1 MTGKRRYQEDVVPFL
16 NNATVIE
23 LTTADVE
30 LVREFAKQFQKA
42 KSFEH
47 IHQID
52 DEQEIK
58 RYMTGFSAELALEK
72 MLGVKILDNTLGKS
86 ENYNH
91 ADLKENG
98 INIGIKCAQYGNY
111 PVVFKQPYNA
121 EIVTVLKGNKVYVC
135 GVASVQTMLKY
146 ADDNLILNTK
156 FRARGVKSGFY
167 GFEHLIPFTNLTEL
181 KNICKNLP
189 PRPWYK

>member
-1 MTGKRRYQEDVVPFL
+1 MTGKRKYQDDVVPFL
-16 NNATVIE
+16 NKAVVIE
-23 LTTADVE
+23 LTAADIE
-30 LVREFAKQFQKA
+30 LVRDFAKQFQKA

-47 IHQID
+47 LHQID

-72 MLGVKILDNTLGKS
+72 LLGVKILDTSLGKS

-98 INIGIKCAQYGNY
+98 INVGIKCAHYGNY
-111 PVVFKQPYNA
+111 PVVFKKPYNA
-121 EIVTVLKGNKVYVC
+121 EIVTVLRGNKVYVC
-135 GVASVQTMLKY
+135 GVASIQTMLDY
-146 ADDNLILNTK
+146 ADDNLILNAK

-167 GFEHLIPFTNLTEL
+167 GFDQLIPFANLDEL
-181 KNICKNLP
+181 KAICKRLP
-189 PRPWYK
+189 ARPRY

>member
-1 MTGKRRYQEDVVPFL
+1 MTGKRKYQDDVVPFL
-16 NNATVIE
+16 NKAVVIE
-23 LTTADVE
+23 LTAADVE

-47 IHQID
+47 LHQID

-72 MLGVKILDNTLGKS
+72 LLGVKILDTSLGKS

-91 ADLKENG
+91 ADLKDNG
-98 INIGIKCAQYGNY
+98 INVGIKCAHYGNY
-111 PVVFKQPYNA
+111 PVVFKKPYNA
-121 EIVTVLKGNKVYVC
+121 EIVTVLRGNKVYVC
-135 GVASVQTMLKY
+135 GVASIQTMLDY
-146 ADDNLILNTK
+146 ADDNLILNAK

-167 GFEHLIPFTNLTEL
+167 GFDQLIPFTNLDEL
-181 KNICKNLP
+181 KAICKRLP
-189 PRPWYK
+189 PRPRY

>member
-1 MTGKRRYQEDVVPFL
+1 MTGKRKYQDDVVPFL
-16 NNATVIE
+16 NKAVVIE
-23 LTTADVE
+23 LTAADVE

-47 IHQID
+47 LHQID

-72 MLGVKILDNTLGKS
+72 LLGVKILDTSLGKS

-91 ADLKENG
+91 ADLKDNG
-98 INIGIKCAQYGNY
+98 INVGIKCAHYGNY
-111 PVVFKQPYNA
+111 PVVFKKPYNA
-121 EIVTVLKGNKVYVC
+121 EIVTVLRGNKVYVC
-135 GVASVQTMLKY
+135 GVASIQTMLDY
-146 ADDNLILNTK
+146 ADDNLILNAK

-167 GFEHLIPFTNLTEL
+167 GFDQLIPFTNLDEL
-181 KNICKNLP
+181 KSICKRLP
-189 PRPWYK
+189 PRPRY

>member
-1 MTGKRRYQEDVVPFL
+1 MTGKRKYQDDVVPFL
-16 NNATVIE
+16 NKAVVIE
-23 LTTADVE
+23 LTAADVE

-47 IHQID
+47 LHQID

-72 MLGVKILDNTLGKS
+72 LLGVKILDTTLGKS

-91 ADLKENG
+91 ADLKDNG
-98 INIGIKCAQYGNY
+98 INVGIKCAHYGNY
-111 PVVFKQPYNA
+111 PVVFKKPYNA
-121 EIVTVLKGNKVYVC
+121 EIVTVLRGNKVYVC
-135 GVASVQTMLKY
+135 GVASIQTMLDY
-146 ADDNLILNTK
+146 ADDNLILNAK

-167 GFEHLIPFTNLTEL
+167 GFDQLIPFTNLDEL
-181 KNICKNLP
+181 KAICKRLP
-189 PRPWYK
+189 PRPFY

>member
-1 MTGKRRYQEDVVPFL
+1 MTEKRNYQNDVVPFL
-16 NNATVIE
+16 NKATVIE
-23 LTTADVE
+23 LTPADVE
-30 LVREFAKQFQKA
+30 LIREFALQFQKA
-42 KSFEH
+42 KSTEH

-52 DEQEIK
+52 NEQEIK

-72 MLGVKILDNTLGKS
+72 MLGVRILDTSLGKS

-91 ADLKENG
+91 ADLKSNG
-98 INIGIKCAQYGNY
+98 INVGIKCAHYGNY

-121 EIVTVLKGNKVYVC
+121 EIVTVLRGNKVYVC

-146 ADDNLILNTK
+146 ADDNLILNAK

-167 GFEHLIPFTNLTEL
+167 GFEQLIPFKNLGEL
-181 KNICKNLP
+181 KTICKNLP

>member
-1 MTGKRRYQEDVVPFL
+1 MTGKRKYQDDVVPFL
-16 NNATVIE
+16 NKAVVIE
-23 LTTADVE
+23 LTAADIE

-47 IHQID
+47 LHQID

-72 MLGVKILDNTLGKS
+72 LLGVKILDTSLGKS

-98 INIGIKCAQYGNY
+98 INVGIKCAHYGNY
-111 PVVFKQPYNA
+111 PVVFKKPYNA
-121 EIVTVLKGNKVYVC
+121 EIVTVLRGNKVYVC
-135 GVASVQTMLKY
+135 GVASIQTMLDY
-146 ADDNLILNTK
+146 ADDNLILNAK

-167 GFEHLIPFTNLTEL
+167 GFDQLIPFANLDEL
-181 KNICKNLP
+181 KAICKRLP
-189 PRPWYK
+189 ARPRY

>member
-1 MTGKRRYQEDVVPFL
+1 MTGKRKYQDDVVPFL
-16 NNATVIE
+16 NKAVVIE
-23 LTTADVE
+23 LTAADVE

-47 IHQID
+47 LHQID

-72 MLGVKILDNTLGKS
+72 LLGVKILDTSLGKS

-98 INIGIKCAQYGNY
+98 INVGIKCAHYGNY
-111 PVVFKQPYNA
+111 PVVFKKPYNA
-121 EIVTVLKGNKVYVC
+121 EIVTVLRGNKVYVC
-135 GVASVQTMLKY
+135 GVASIQTMLDY
-146 ADDNLILNTK
+146 ADDNLILNAK

-167 GFEHLIPFTNLTEL
+167 GFDQLIPFTNLDEL
-181 KNICKNLP
+181 KAICKRLP
-189 PRPWYK
+189 PRPRY

>member
-1 MTGKRRYQEDVVPFL
+1 MTGKRRYQDDVVPFL
-16 NNATVIE
+16 NTATVIE
-23 LTTADVE
+23 LTAADVE

-47 IHQID
+47 LHQID

-72 MLGVKILDNTLGKS
+72 MLGVKILDTTLGKS

-98 INIGIKCAQYGNY
+98 INIGIKCAHYGNY
-111 PVVFKQPYNA
+111 PVVFKKPYNA
-121 EIVTVLKGNKVYVC
+121 EIVTVLRGNKVYVC
-135 GVASVQTMLKY
+135 GVASIQTMLDY
-146 ADDNLILNTK
+146 ADDNLILNAK

-167 GFEHLIPFTNLTEL
+167 GFDQLIPFNNLDEL
-181 KNICKNLP
+181 KSICKRLP
-189 PRPWYK
+189 SRPRY

>member
-1 MTGKRRYQEDVVPFL
+1 MTGKRRYQDDVVPFL

-23 LTTADVE
+23 LTPADVE

-72 MLGVKILDNTLGKS
+72 MLGVKILDTTLGKS

-146 ADDNLILNTK
+146 ADDNLILNAK

-167 GFEHLIPFTNLTEL
+167 GFEHLIPFSNLTEL
-181 KNICKNLP
+181 KTICKSLP

>member
-1 MTGKRRYQEDVVPFL
+1 MTGKRKYQDDVVPFL
-16 NNATVIE
+16 NKAVVIE
-23 LTTADVE
+23 LTAADIE

-47 IHQID
+47 LHQID

-72 MLGVKILDNTLGKS
+72 LLGVKILDTSLGKS

-98 INIGIKCAQYGNY
+98 INVGIKCAHYGNY
-111 PVVFKQPYNA
+111 PVVFKKPYNA
-121 EIVTVLKGNKVYVC
+121 EIVTVLSGNKVYVC
-135 GVASVQTMLKY
+135 GVASIQTMLDY
-146 ADDNLILNTK
+146 ADDNLILNAK

-167 GFEHLIPFTNLTEL
+167 GFDQLIPFANLDEL
-181 KNICKNLP
+181 KAICKRLP
-189 PRPWYK
+189 ARPRY

>member
-1 MTGKRRYQEDVVPFL
+1 MTGKRKYQNDVVPFL
-16 NNATVIE
+16 NKAVVIE
-23 LTTADVE
+23 LTAADVE

-47 IHQID
+47 LHQID

-72 MLGVKILDNTLGKS
+72 LLGVKILDTSLGKS

-91 ADLKENG
+91 ADLKDNG
-98 INIGIKCAQYGNY
+98 INVGIKCAHYGNY
-111 PVVFKQPYNA
+111 PVVFKKPYNA
-121 EIVTVLKGNKVYVC
+121 EIVTVLRGNKVYVC
-135 GVASVQTMLKY
+135 GVASIQTMLDY
-146 ADDNLILNTK
+146 ADDNLILNAK

-167 GFEHLIPFTNLTEL
+167 GFDQLIPFTNLDEL
-181 KNICKNLP
+181 KSICKRLP
-189 PRPWYK
+189 PRPRY

>member
-1 MTGKRRYQEDVVPFL
+1 MTGKRKYQNDVVPFL
-16 NNATVIE
+16 NKAVVIE
-23 LTTADVE
+23 LTAADVE

-47 IHQID
+47 LHQID

-72 MLGVKILDNTLGKS
+72 LLGVKILDTSLGKS

-91 ADLKENG
+91 ADLKDNG
-98 INIGIKCAQYGNY
+98 INVGIKCAHYGNY
-111 PVVFKQPYNA
+111 PVVFKKPYNA
-121 EIVTVLKGNKVYVC
+121 EIVTVLRGNKVYVC
-135 GVASVQTMLKY
+135 GVASIQTMLDY
-146 ADDNLILNTK
+146 ADDNLILNAK

-167 GFEHLIPFTNLTEL
+167 GFDQLIPFTNLDEL
-181 KNICKNLP
+181 KAICKRLP
-189 PRPWYK
+189 PRPRY

>member
-1 MTGKRRYQEDVVPFL
+1 MTGKRKYQDDVVPFL
-16 NNATVIE
+16 TNTTVIE
-23 LTTADVE
+23 LTPDDVD
-30 LVREFAKQFQKA
+30 LVREFAKRFQKE

-47 IHQID
+47 LHQID
-52 DEQEIK
+52 NEQEIK

-72 MLGVKILDNTLGKS
+72 MLGVKILDTTLGKS

-91 ADLKENG
+91 ADLKGNG
-98 INIGIKCAQYGNY
+98 INIGIKCALYGNY

-135 GVASVQTMLKY
+135 GVASVQTMLNY
-146 ADDNLILNTK
+146 SDDNLILNAK

-167 GFEHLIPFTNLTEL
+167 GFDQLIPFKNLEEL
-181 KNICKNLP
+181 KAIYKKLP
-189 PRPWYK
+189 SRPRY

>member
-1 MTGKRRYQEDVVPFL
+1 MTGKRKYQDDVVPFL
-16 NNATVIE
+16 NKAVVIE
-23 LTTADVE
+23 LTAADIE

-47 IHQID
+47 LHQID

-72 MLGVKILDNTLGKS
+72 LLGVKILDTSLGKS

-98 INIGIKCAQYGNY
+98 INVGIKCAHYGNY
-111 PVVFKQPYNA
+111 PVVFKKPYNA
-121 EIVTVLKGNKVYVC
+121 EIVTVLRGNKVYVC
-135 GVASVQTMLKY
+135 GVASIQTMLDY
-146 ADDNLILNTK
+146 ADDNLILNAK

-167 GFEHLIPFTNLTEL
+167 GFDQLIPFTNLDEL
-181 KNICKNLP
+181 KAICKRLP
-189 PRPWYK
+189 ARPRY